1 MTEFAEAI
9 RVGEMLFL
17 RSRREQLRPEQVGL
31 PSFGR
36 RRTPGLRREELAALA
51 GLSVEYL
58 ERLERGRDTNPSHAV
73 LAALAEALQ
82 LSDSEKQ
89 HLATLAMKRHSAAL
103 LPPPR
108 QVSDDTR
115 PTVRTLLDNLDPTP
129 ASVFGPTCNVVAW
142 NSAWEAVVRPLGLL
156 DEESPNLIRYHFQNP
171 MARGIFTQSDW
182 AAKADELV
190 GWLRA
195 AQPDWGSADEFR
207 ALVDDLNVVSEFTSR
222 WAAHPVAVCTRPS
235 GTSFSHPDAGILG
248 ITTEVLLV
256 GEAGQWLQMWI
267 PADERTASAIK
278 AFARAT
284 PPHAP
289 IGGSA
294 HG

>member
-1 MTEFAEAI
+1 MS
-9 RVGEMLFL
+9 FL

-31 PSFGR
+31 PSSGR
-36 RRTPGLRREELAALA
+36 RRTSGLRREELAALA
-51 GLSVEYL
+51 GVSVEYL

-108 QVSDDTR
+108 PVSDDTR
-115 PTVRTLLDNLDPTP
+115 PTVRTLLDHLDPTP
-129 ASVFGPTCNVVAW
+129 ASVFGPICNLVAW
-142 NSAWEAVVRPLGLL
+142 NSAWEAMVRPLGLL
-156 DEESPNLIRYHFQNP
+156 DEKSPNLIRYHFLNP
-171 MARGIFTQSDW
+171 MARRIFAQSGW
-182 AAKADELV
+182 ADKADELV
-190 GWLRA
+190 GWLRS

-207 ALVDDLNVVSEFTSR
+207 ALVDDLSVVPEFASR
-222 WAAHPVAVCTRPS
+222 WAAHPVAACTRPS
-235 GTSFSHPDAGILG
+235 GTSFSHPDAGILN

-256 GEAGQWLQMWI
+256 AEAGQWLQVWV
-267 PADERTASAIK
+267 PADEGTASAIK
-278 AFARAT
+278 TFAHAT
-284 PPHAP
+284 PPHRP

-294 HG
+294 PG